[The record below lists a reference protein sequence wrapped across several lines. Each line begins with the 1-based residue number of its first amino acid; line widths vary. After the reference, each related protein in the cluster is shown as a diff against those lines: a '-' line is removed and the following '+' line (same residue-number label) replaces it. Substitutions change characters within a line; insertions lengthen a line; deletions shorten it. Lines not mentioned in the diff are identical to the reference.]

1 MLKPLAGF
9 IALCLT
15 QHVEPE
21 IESETLESDL
31 ESQDS
36 LGIVGDLAKSK
47 LRTPGPGTT
56 PGRGLV
62 GTPKPG
68 TQDSKKK
75 VQKLFHPF
83 ILSTTF

>member
-36 LGIVGDLAKSK
+36 LGIVGDLAWSK
-47 LRTPGPGTT
+47 LRTPGPGIT
-56 PGRGLV
+56 PGLGKSPDPGLH
-62 GTPKPG
+62 
-68 TQDSKKK
+68 TQDSGT
-75 VQKLFHPF
+75 PD
-83 ILSTTF
+83 